1 LKIDNWKLKSKKK
14 MNMKKE
20 YIEPSI
26 KMQVTVYESLL
37 ASASELDPTKDDQ
50 NVTPTE
56 EEYDGEFGAK
66 KFHSVWEE

>member
-1 LKIDNWKLKSKKK
+1 

-26 KMQVTVYESLL
+26 KTLVTGCESLL
-37 ASASELDPTKDDQ
+37 ASASELDPSKDDQ

>member
-1 LKIDNWKLKSKKK
+1 ML
-14 MNMKKE
+14 
-20 YIEPSI
+20 
-26 KMQVTVYESLL
+26 VTGYESLL
-37 ASASELDPTKDDQ
+37 ASASELDPSKDDQ

>member
-1 LKIDNWKLKSKKK
+1 
-14 MNMKKE
+14 
-20 YIEPSI
+20 
-26 KMQVTVYESLL
+26 MQVTVYESLL
-37 ASASELDPTKDDQ
+37 ASASELDPSKDDQ

>member
-1 LKIDNWKLKSKKK
+1 

-26 KMQVTVYESLL
+26 KMLVTGCESLL

-50 NVTPTE
+50 KVTPSE

-66 KFHSVWEE
+66 HHSIWEE